1 MHIACESP
9 IYKLS
14 KSDTPLAR
22 VRAGERFAVDLRDCF
37 NCGIK
42 SERDKYGPQFWGTV
56 NPATGPI
63 YIESAVKGDIL
74 AVRIHEITVAETGV
88 MVVSPGMGELRD
100 LIRKAETRIL
110 PIRDGHVVFSDSL
123 RVPINPMIGVIG
135 TAPKGAPVPT
145 GKPGEHGGNMDC
157 KLITAGSTVYLPV
170 FVDGALLSMGDLH
183 AMMGDGEI
191 CTTGV
196 ECNGT
201 VELEVGVLKGVS
213 LPTPIV
219 ENDELLATIA
229 SDADLDVAAHNATR
243 KMLTLLQRR
252 FGLRRGDA
260 AMWMSAFADLRICQV
275 VNPLKTCRMEA
286 PRRMVDG
293 SWLMGDGRR
302 ETAARR

>member
-1 MHIACESP
+1 MHIPCESP

-14 KSDTPLAR
+14 KTYQPVAR
-22 VRAGERFAVDLRDCF
+22 VMPGDRFTVDLRDCF

-42 SERDKYGPQFWGTV
+42 SEFDKYGPQYWGTV

-63 YIESAVKGDIL
+63 YIEDAVMGDVV
-74 AVRIHEITVAETGV
+74 AVRIHNITVAETGV

-100 LIRKAETRIL
+100 DIRKAETRIL
-110 PIRDGHVVFSDSL
+110 PIRDGHVVFSESL
-123 RVPINPMIGVIG
+123 RVRIDPMIGVIG
-135 TAPKGAPVPT
+135 TAPKGSPVPT

-170 FVDGALLSMGDLH
+170 FVDGGLLAMGDIH
-183 AMMGDGEI
+183 ALMGDGEV

-219 ENDELLATIA
+219 ENDALLATIA
-229 SDADLDVAAHNATR
+229 SDPDLDVAAHNATR
-243 KMLTLLQRR
+243 KMLTLLEKR
-252 FGLRRGDA
+252 FGLKRAEA
-260 AMWMSAFADLRICQV
+260 AMLMSAFADLRICQV

-286 PRRMVDG
+286 LKSALKAYSADPGLRVP
-293 SWLMGDGRR
+293 
-302 ETAARR
+302 EA